1 MKVVFVMKMTYGDSA
16 KVVGEVGGEVVV
28 AKAVINNG
36 LSVSVRVGVR
46 GRKVILGRGDIRIG
60 GGGRRGREELVVGKV

>member
-1 MKVVFVMKMTYGDSA
+1 MTYGDSTE
-16 KVVGEVGGEVVV
+16 VVGEVGGEVVV
-28 AKAVINNG
+28 VVVVKAVINNG
-36 LSVSVRVGVR
+36 LSVSVSVRVRVR

>member
-28 AKAVINNG
+28 VKAVINNG
-36 LSVSVRVGVR
+36 LSVSVRVR

-60 GGGRRGREELVVGKV
+60 GGGRRRREELVVGKV

>member
-1 MKVVFVMKMTYGDSA
+1 MKMTYGDSA

-28 AKAVINNG
+28 VKAVINNG
-36 LSVSVRVGVR
+36 LSVSVRVR

>member
-1 MKVVFVMKMTYGDSA
+1 MTYGDSTE
-16 KVVGEVGGEVVV
+16 VVGEVGGEVVV
-28 AKAVINNG
+28 VVVVKAVINNG
-36 LSVSVRVGVR
+36 LSVSVRVRVR

>member
-1 MKVVFVMKMTYGDSA
+1 MTYGDSTE
-16 KVVGEVGGEVVV
+16 VVGEVGGEVVV
-28 AKAVINNG
+28 VVVVKAVINNG

>member
-1 MKVVFVMKMTYGDSA
+1 MTYGDSTE
-16 KVVGEVGGEVVV
+16 VVGEVGGEVVV
-28 AKAVINNG
+28 LVVVKVVINNG
-36 LSVSVRVGVR
+36 LSVSVRVR

>member
-1 MKVVFVMKMTYGDSA
+1 MTYGDSTE
-16 KVVGEVGGEVVV
+16 VVGEVGGEVVV
-28 AKAVINNG
+28 VVVVKAVINNG
-36 LSVSVRVGVR
+36 LSVSVSVRVR

>member
-1 MKVVFVMKMTYGDSA
+1 MTYGDSTE
-16 KVVGEVGGEVVV
+16 VVGEVGGEVVV
-28 AKAVINNG
+28 VVVVKAVINNG
-36 LSVSVRVGVR
+36 LSVSVRVR

>member
-1 MKVVFVMKMTYGDSA
+1 MTYGDSTE
-16 KVVGEVGGEVVV
+16 VVGEVGGEVVV
-28 AKAVINNG
+28 VKAVINNG
-36 LSVSVRVGVR
+36 LSVSVRVR

>member
-1 MKVVFVMKMTYGDSA
+1 MTYGDSA

-28 AKAVINNG
+28 VKAVINNG
-36 LSVSVRVGVR
+36 LSVSVSVRVRVR